1 MEHLSIREIH
11 KSLEDISGWELI
23 GDEITKEF
31 NFADFKAALEFVNK
45 VGEEAERERH
55 HPDILIRY
63 NKVRIN
69 LTTHS
74 SNGLTDRDFKLARI
88 IEQLF

>member
-1 MEHLSIREIH
+1 MVHLSIREIH
-11 KSLEDISGWELI
+11 KFLEDFSGWELI

-31 NFADFKAALEFVNK
+31 NFPDFKGALEFVIK

-55 HPDILIRY
+55 HPDILVRY

-74 SNGLTDRDFKLARI
+74 SNGLTDKDFRMARI